1 MRTFKKIDSNSLH
14 HLPLFHQIAL
24 LSVFPM
30 SVILKIVQFKFLPQ
44 KFFFDGIH
52 ILNLMN
58 KDELHFTEAHAYDNS
73 ALLFKT
79 LNIFGCSSQLEWSVL
94 ITSTVSIYMLFLI
107 LTIDINSLF
116 DYTKVLFVLGITNI
130 YVFNIS
136 KDIIQF
142 VFFFFVALIVN
153 KDNRNFKLSII
164 LIFIVFY
171 LESYLFRS
179 YYILT
184 ACFVLILSMI
194 LDITLNHKIS
204 TKRKIALIIISMFV
218 FLLVFL
224 KLCEYIKPDDYKEL
238 MEIRNRLTLN
248 RVGGEN
254 SKTLIVNLIDDKG
267 NVFVYSI
274 NYIINAVR
282 MMIPIELLTK
292 GFYYYP
298 FVAFQFISTFSLFR
312 CIIRYNILNSSNKLA
327 LIVMISYYMVAFLFE
342 PDFGS
347 FVRHEAA
354 TIPLFIQLLFYKS
367 SEAKDES

>member
-1 MRTFKKIDSNSLH
+1 
-14 HLPLFHQIAL
+14 
-24 LSVFPM
+24 
-30 SVILKIVQFKFLPQ
+30 
-44 KFFFDGIH
+44 
-52 ILNLMN
+52 
-58 KDELHFTEAHAYDNS
+58 
-73 ALLFKT
+73 
-79 LNIFGCSSQLEWSVL
+79 
-94 ITSTVSIYMLFLI
+94 
-107 LTIDINSLF
+107 
-116 DYTKVLFVLGITNI
+116 
-130 YVFNIS
+130 
-136 KDIIQF
+136 
-142 VFFFFVALIVN
+142 
-153 KDNRNFKLSII
+153 
-164 LIFIVFY
+164 
-171 LESYLFRS
+171 
-179 YYILT
+179 
-184 ACFVLILSMI
+184 
-194 LDITLNHKIS
+194 
-204 TKRKIALIIISMFV
+204 MFV